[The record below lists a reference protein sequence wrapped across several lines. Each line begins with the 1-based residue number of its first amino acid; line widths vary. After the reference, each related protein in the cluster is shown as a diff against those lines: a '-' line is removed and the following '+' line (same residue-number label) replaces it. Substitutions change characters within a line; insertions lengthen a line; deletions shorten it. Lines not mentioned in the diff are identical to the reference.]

1 MTETPRDAVGRRLAA
16 AEGWQTLEGAPDPKQ
31 NREQWAAFFAI
42 CKMTHD
48 TFATEPGQRL
58 LQHLVTTFVA
68 RPIVHPNDTQFAA
81 GIRQGQ
87 AEVVLQILQQV
98 ELAKRGTP

>member
-1 MTETPRDAVGRRLAA
+1 MSETPRDLVARRLTV
-16 AEGWQTLEGAPDPKQ
+16 AEGWQSLTGAPDPQ
-31 NREQWAAFFAI
+31 ATREQWAAFFAI
-42 CKMTHD
+42 AKPVHD
-48 TFATEPGQRL
+48 TFTTEAGQKV
-58 LQHLVTTFVA
+58 LQQLVTTYLV

-87 AEVVLQILQQV
+87 ADVVLQILQQI